1 MSESRLGS
9 GLLGPLQVTVD
20 EATVA
25 LGTPKQRA
33 VLAFLLINRNR
44 AVSTESLID
53 AVWDSEP
60 VPAARATIHTH
71 VSNLRRLLG
80 GGERET
86 PAVLVKAAPGY
97 RLNVAAGSCDL
108 DRFIAEKSAGINAA
122 AAGRFES
129 AGTHLA
135 AALAQWRGDV
145 LEDLRGFRFAETF
158 AAALAEDHVLVHTSR
173 AEAEIACGRAK
184 TVIADLEDLVARHP
198 YREPLWAQLIT
209 AYYLAERQSDALAAY
224 RRVKSVLAEDLGIDP
239 GPTLSALH
247 ARILRQERLDVRQ
260 VAMATAARTVSA
272 GRAAAGRG
280 AMAAALRDAA
290 GHRYPLK
297 PNVTRIGRLPDND
310 IVLDD
315 AEVSRHHAVII
326 DTGSSFV
333 ITDLQSANG
342 VQVRQ
347 ERIHPSATI
356 GDGDHLRIGG
366 REFTFELQ
374 SAAP

>member
-1 MSESRLGS
+1 MSGTRLGF

-20 EATVA
+20 GTPVG

-53 AVWDSEP
+53 AVWDREP

-80 GGERET
+80 ASERDSQ
-86 PAVLVKAAPGY
+86 PVLVNAAPGY
-97 RLNVAAGSCDL
+97 RLNVTEGSCDL
-108 DRFIAEKSAGINAA
+108 DRFATEKAAGINAA
-122 AAGRFES
+122 AAGRFEA
-129 AGTHLA
+129 AGTHLS
-135 AALAQWRGDV
+135 AALTHWRGDV
-145 LEDLRGFRFAETF
+145 LEDLRGFTFADAF
-158 AAALAEDHVLVHTSR
+158 AAALTEDYVLVHTSR
-173 AEAEIACGRAK
+173 AEAEIACGRAA
-184 TVIADLEDLVARHP
+184 TVIAGLEELAARHP

-209 AYYLAERQSDALAAY
+209 AYYVAERQSDALAAY
-224 RRVKSVLAEDLGIDP
+224 RRVKTVLAEELGIDP
-239 GPTLSALH
+239 GPTLSALYQ
-247 ARILRQERLDVRQ
+247 RILRQERLDTKQ
-260 VAMATAARTVSA
+260 AAMATAARTVSA
-272 GRAAAGRG
+272 GGTVVGRATT
-280 AMAAALRDAA
+280 AAALRDTA
-290 GHRYPLK
+290 GRRYALR

-315 AEVSRHHAVII
+315 ADVSRHHAVII

-347 ERIHPSATI
+347 ERIHPSATV
-356 GDGDHLRIGG
+356 GDGDDIRICG
-366 REFTFELQ
+366 RQFTFELLRG
-374 SAAP
+374 AP